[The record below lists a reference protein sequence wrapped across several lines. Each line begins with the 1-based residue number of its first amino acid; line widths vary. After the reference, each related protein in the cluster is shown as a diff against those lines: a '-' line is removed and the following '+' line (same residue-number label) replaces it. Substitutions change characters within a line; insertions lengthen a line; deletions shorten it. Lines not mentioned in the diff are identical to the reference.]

1 MVCFQWETAMLI
13 AQYLPTY
20 DVRDYHEAEVRAPAD
35 TAYAVLRALDLN
47 RSWIVQ
53 ALFALRSLPSR
64 LLRRPSPPPPS
75 GTFLEQAL
83 ALGWVILEEAPGRE
97 LVAGAVTQ
105 PWQSVVTFQG
115 LPPAEFRRFSTPG
128 FTKIVWA
135 FAARPVTPD
144 VSVLSIE
151 TRVLA
156 TDPASRRKFR
166 RYWLVVSPGVR
177 LIRLVAL
184 SQARRELE
192 RVRAVSSC

>member
-1 MVCFQWETAMLI
+1 MLI
-13 AQYLPTY
+13 AQYLPTF
-20 DVRDYHEAEVRAPAD
+20 DVRDYHETQVRAPAD

-53 ALFALRSLPSR
+53 ALFTLRSLPSR

-83 ALGWVILEEAPGRE
+83 ALGWVILEEATGRE

-105 PWQSVVTFQG
+105 PWKSVVRFQG
-115 LPPAEFRRFSTPG
+115 LPPAEFCRFSTPG

-135 FAARPVTPD
+135 IAARSVTAD
-144 VSVLSIE
+144 VSVLSLE

-156 TDPASRRKFR
+156 TDPASRRKFHL
-166 RYWLVVSPGVR
+166 YWLVVSPGVR
-177 LIRLVAL
+177 LIRRAAL
-184 SQARRELE
+184 YHARRELE
-192 RVRAVSSC
+192 RLRAAS

>member
-1 MVCFQWETAMLI
+1 MLI
-13 AQYLPTY
+13 AHYLPEY
-20 DVRDYHEAEVRAPAD
+20 DVRDYHETQVRAPAE
-35 TAYAVLRALDLN
+35 TAYAVLRDLDLQ
-47 RSWIVQ
+47 RSWLVQ
-53 ALFALRSLPSR
+53 VLFTLRSLPGR

-75 GTFLEQAL
+75 GTFLAQAL
-83 ALGWVILEEAPGRE
+83 AIGWVILEETPGRE

-105 PWQSVVTFQG
+105 PWQAVVRFQG
-115 LPPAEFRRFSTPG
+115 LLPAEFRRFSTPG

-135 FAARPVTPD
+135 FAAQAVTPD

-156 TDPASRRKFR
+156 TDPAARRKFR

-184 SQARRELE
+184 AHARREIE
-192 RVRAVSSC
+192 RLRAVS

>member
-1 MVCFQWETAMLI
+1 MLI
-13 AQYLPTY
+13 AQYLPAY
-20 DVRDYHEAEVRAPAD
+20 DVRDYHETQVRAPAE
-35 TAYAVLRALDLN
+35 TAYAVLRALDLQ

-53 ALFALRSLPSR
+53 ALFTLRSLPGR
-64 LLRRPSPPPPS
+64 LLRRPPPPPPS
-75 GTFLEQAL
+75 GKFLEQAL

-105 PWQSVVTFQG
+105 PWKSVVRFQG

-156 TDPASRRKFR
+156 TDPVSRRTFR
-166 RYWLVVSPGVR
+166 LYWCVVSPGVR

-184 SQARRELE
+184 SHVRRELE
-192 RVRAVSSC
+192 RSQAAS